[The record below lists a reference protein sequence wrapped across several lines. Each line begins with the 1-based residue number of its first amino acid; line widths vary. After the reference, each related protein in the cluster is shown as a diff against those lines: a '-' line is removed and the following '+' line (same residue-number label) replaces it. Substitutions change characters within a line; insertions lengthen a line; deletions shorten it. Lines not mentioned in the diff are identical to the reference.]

1 LRVRGPLDP
10 GQGVIP
16 AVLARTA
23 ILEPTSESGRA
34 VRRMVGELVE
44 EWGLADVG
52 EDAALCATELVT
64 NAMLHT
70 REDFTVA
77 IRQAG
82 AGLRIDVLDAR
93 PDRLPT
99 PVPVSGSAVDLT
111 TGGLS
116 GRGLQVVAG
125 LASRWGFS
133 TTADTK
139 TVWVELTGLHPTQP
153 TEPVRDLRQER
164 PTGTGTVWLQ
174 FEGLPVRTAVASGIQ
189 VDDLV
194 RQIQL
199 DGLSFDDASLGG
211 LFELLDRSADVRLT
225 GRNAALRAAAQG
237 QRRFDLGFPAP
248 DDSLVATAELA
259 PLLLELGSRH
269 GVESRVAEDV
279 AEFRAWLN
287 AELVAQLNGAGPS
300 VCPLDA

>member
-1 LRVRGPLDP
+1 MA
-10 GQGVIP
+10 GVP
-16 AVLARTA
+16 ARTA

-34 VRRMVGELVE
+34 VRRMVAELVE
-44 EWGLADVG
+44 EWGLGDLG

-99 PVPVSGSAVDLT
+99 PVPASGSAVDLT

-125 LASRWGFS
+125 LASRWGIS

-139 TVWVELTGLHPTQP
+139 TVWVELTGQPPAQP
-153 TEPVRDLRQER
+153 TEPVRDLRRER
-164 PTGTGTVWLQ
+164 PAGAKAVRLQ

-199 DGLSFDDASLGG
+199 DGVSLDDEMLGG
-211 LFELLDRSADVRLT
+211 LFDLLDRSADVRLS
-225 GRNAALRAAAQG
+225 GRNAALRAAAQAH
-237 QRRFDLGFPAP
+237 RRFDLGFPATA
-248 DDSLVATAELA
+248 DALAATADLA

-269 GVESRVAEDV
+269 FAESRVTEDV

-287 AELVAQLNGAGPS
+287 QELAAQLAGGGPS
-300 VCPLDA
+300 VCSLDA

>member
-1 LRVRGPLDP
+1 M
-10 GQGVIP
+10 
-16 AVLARTA
+16 
-23 ILEPTSESGRA
+23 

-44 EWGLADVG
+44 AWGLEEVG

-82 AGLRIDVLDAR
+82 AGLRIDVLDTR

-99 PVPVSGSAVDLT
+99 PVPGVSGSAVDLT

-125 LASRWGFS
+125 LASRWGIS

-153 TEPVRDLRQER
+153 TEPVRDLREAR
-164 PTGTGTVWLQ
+164 PTGAGSGTDSVWLQ

-189 VDDLV
+189 VDRPR
-194 RQIQL
+194 RQIQPRQI
-199 DGLSFDDASLGG
+199 A
-211 LFELLDRSADVRLT
+211 VR
-225 GRNAALRAAAQG
+225 
-237 QRRFDLGFPAP
+237 
-248 DDSLVATAELA
+248 
-259 PLLLELGSRH
+259 
-269 GVESRVAEDV
+269 
-279 AEFRAWLN
+279 
-287 AELVAQLNGAGPS
+287 
-300 VCPLDA
+300 

>member
-1 LRVRGPLDP
+1 
-10 GQGVIP
+10 
-16 AVLARTA
+16 
-23 ILEPTSESGRA
+23 
-34 VRRMVGELVE
+34 
-44 EWGLADVG
+44 
-52 EDAALCATELVT
+52 LVT

-82 AGLRIDVLDAR
+82 AGLRIDVLDIR

-99 PVPVSGSAVDLT
+99 PVPVTGSAVDLT

-116 GRGLQVVAG
+116 GRGLQVIAG
-125 LASRWGFS
+125 LASRWGIS

-139 TVWVELTGLHPTQP
+139 TVWVELTGRPPDRP
-153 TEPVRDLRQER
+153 TEPVRDLRRE
-164 PTGTGTVWLQ
+164 L
-174 FEGLPVRTAVASGIQ
+174 AVASGIQ

-199 DGLSFDDASLGG
+199 DGVSFDDISLGG
-211 LFELLDRSADVRLT
+211 LFDLLDRSADVRLT
-225 GRNAALRAAAQG
+225 GRNAALRAAALG
-237 QRRFDLGFPAP
+237 HRRFDLGFRAPA
-248 DDSLVATAELA
+248 DALVATAEVA
-259 PLLLELGSRH
+259 PLLLELGARH
-269 GVESRVAEDV
+269 GAESRVSDEV

-287 AELVAQLNGAGPS
+287 QELVAQLEGRGEDGRRPS

>member
-1 LRVRGPLDP
+1 M
-10 GQGVIP
+10 
-16 AVLARTA
+16 
-23 ILEPTSESGRA
+23 EPTSESGRV
-34 VRRMVGELVE
+34 VRRMVGEVVE
-44 EWGLADVG
+44 EWGLAEVG

-77 IRQAG
+77 IRPAG

-111 TGGLS
+111 TAGLS

-125 LASRWGFS
+125 LASRWGIS

-139 TVWVELTGLHPTQP
+139 TVWVELTGRSPAQP
-153 TEPVRDLRQER
+153 SEPVRDLRRQW
-164 PTGTGTVWLQ
+164 PSGTEAVWLQ

-199 DGLSFDDASLGG
+199 DDLSVDDVVLGG

-225 GRNAALRAAAQG
+225 GRNAALRAAALG
-237 QRRFDLGFPAP
+237 HRRFDLGFRAPA
-248 DDSLVATAELA
+248 DSLAATAELS
-259 PLLLELGSRH
+259 PLLVELGSRH
-269 GVESRVAEDV
+269 GAESRVADDV

-287 AELVAQLNGAGPS
+287 QELAAQLTGGGPS